1 MKIQNGQSLDTNI
14 SPIKEMR
21 LKTYLSQEKFG
32 KLLGISTINISRWES
47 GQSTPPDYVVN
58 LIRKELIHIGLLEKG
73 DIINEKIR

>member
-58 LIRKELIHIGLLEKG
+58 LIRKELIHIGLLEKE
-73 DIINEKIR
+73 I